1 MNANVAVM
9 QGEEEAARPSKK
21 WMVWAGRIVSALPIL
36 ALVMSGIM
44 KLTHAP
50 QIVGLLNGHLGF
62 AESALTGI
70 GLLELFCIALYA
82 IPATSVLGAVLVSAY
97 LGGAVVAHVRVGD
110 AYIVPILLAVL
121 AWLGLFLRDAR
132 IRKLLPLRAA

>member
-9 QGEEEAARPSKK
+9 QGEEPARPSKK
-21 WMVWAGRIVSALPIL
+21 SMVWAGRIVSALPIL
-36 ALVMSGIM
+36 ALGMSGFM
-44 KLTHAP
+44 KLSHAP
-50 QIVGLLNGHLGF
+50 QLAGLMSGHLGF

-97 LGGAVVAHVRVGD
+97 LGGAVASHVRVGD
-110 AYIVPILLAVL
+110 AYVVPILLAAL
-121 AWLGLFLRDAR
+121 AWLGLYLRDAR
-132 IRKLLPLRAA
+132 IRKLLPFRAA

>member
-1 MNANVAVM
+1 MNANVAEM
-9 QGEEEAARPSKK
+9 QVEETARPSKK
-21 WMVWAGRIVSALPIL
+21 SVLWAGRIVSALPIL

-44 KLTHAP
+44 KLSHAP
-50 QIVGLLNGHLGF
+50 MIVGLLGGHLGF
-62 AESALTGI
+62 AESAIAGI

-97 LGGAVVAHVRVGD
+97 LGGAVASHVRVGD
-110 AYIVPILLAVL
+110 AYVVPILLAVL
-121 AWLGLFLRDAR
+121 AWLGLYLRDAR

>member
-9 QGEEEAARPSKK
+9 QGEEAARPSKK
-21 WMVWAGRIVSALPIL
+21 SVLWAGRIVSALPIL
-36 ALVMSGIM
+36 ALTMSAMM

-50 QIVGLLNGHLGF
+50 QIAGMLSGHLGF
-62 AESALTGI
+62 PESALTGI

-82 IPATSVLGAVLVSAY
+82 IPATSVLGAALVTAY
-97 LGGAVVAHVRVGD
+97 LGGAVASHVRVGD
-110 AYIVPILLAVL
+110 PYVMPIVLGIL
-121 AWLGLFLRDAR
+121 AWLGLYLRNTR